1 MCAQRDDRAT
11 TDPSL
16 RRNSARRPS
25 AYGTPITPPIGT
37 SVLSATANQF
47 WCGSTGSAV
56 AGDAASSIVTSVTVS
71 PLSGQRT
78 VLVTRLLEQA
88 TIAQLYSIYTSEH

>member
-25 AYGTPITPPIGT
+25 AYGTPITPPIGS

-47 WCGSTGSAV
+47 WCGSAGSAV
-56 AGDAASSIVTSVTVS
+56 ADDAAPSIVTSLTVS
-71 PLSGQRT
+71 PLTGHRT
-78 VLVTRLLEQA
+78 VAFAAAPREVTLA
-88 TIAQLYSIYTSEH
+88 TAATEPSSR